1 MHMILPEVLALL
13 KKQVDQSF
21 YLYNLRKSISGKDR
35 ASIDHSGVFDGAQR
49 KCVKIPR
56 RHVDINVVK
65 LIDKA
70 FGDETPES
78 DEEVEVLDRQEKND
92 ETLELLQSQVATE
105 IEHNNIL
112 RTEKRHLEE
121 TLQSES
127 VKRAKMEERVA
138 LLEQELAKKERVWK

>member
-1 MHMILPEVLALL
+1 MNPTLL
-13 KKQVDQSF
+13 Y
-21 YLYNLRKSISGKDR
+21 YLTLS
-35 ASIDHSGVFDGAQR
+35 
-49 KCVKIPR
+49 
-56 RHVDINVVK
+56 
-65 LIDKA
+65 A

-138 LLEQELAKKERVWK
+138 LLEQELAKKERVWKVTESELQF